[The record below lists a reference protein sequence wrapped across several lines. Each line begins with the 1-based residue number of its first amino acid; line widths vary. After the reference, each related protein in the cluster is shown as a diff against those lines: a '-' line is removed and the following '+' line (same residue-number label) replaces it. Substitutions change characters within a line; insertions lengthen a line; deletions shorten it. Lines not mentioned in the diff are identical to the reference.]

1 MYVDFTE
8 ISSAYFCEVDFRI
21 QFTMDVSNIYSAG
34 YHLET
39 RRFESIYYFSSRKKC
54 KKLEKK
60 NYFVNQPLKLGIPCY
75 VCTTIFKHIIGNV
88 NLKRHSQVAEPLNSN
103 KNHNILF
110 VSVTTPKIMQ
120 K

>member
-39 RRFESIYYFSSRKKC
+39 RRFESIYFYSRKKC

-60 NYFVNQPLKLGIPCY
+60 
-75 VCTTIFKHIIGNV
+75 
-88 NLKRHSQVAEPLNSN
+88 S
-103 KNHNILF
+103 IL
-110 VSVTTPKIMQ
+110 
-120 K
+120 